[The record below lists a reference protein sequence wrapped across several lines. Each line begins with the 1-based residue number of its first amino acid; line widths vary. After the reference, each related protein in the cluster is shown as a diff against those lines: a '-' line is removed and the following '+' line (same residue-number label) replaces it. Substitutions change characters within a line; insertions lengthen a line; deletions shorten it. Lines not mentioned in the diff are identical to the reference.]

1 MGSSRR
7 ADSSGFSHLDRPVQ
21 FLKGVGP
28 KRSEALKK
36 LNIGTARD
44 LLYHVPRRY
53 DDASTIQP
61 IGSLKVG
68 QDATAAGRVR
78 SMGVIPTRSG
88 LRIFQIVLQDETGYI
103 TCSWPG
109 QPWLERKIREGDQ
122 ILVTGPVKHFHG
134 RQIHPREFTLI
145 SRADRNDEEEPAGTV
160 FVTYPATEDV
170 PQWVLRRIFRKNL
183 DWLLEQAEEEEY
195 LTPELRKEAG
205 FLDLFEA
212 FQRLH
217 RPGSVSDPEEGR
229 RRLAFDEL
237 FFLQLVQALARHRE
251 TEVQPG
257 IVFERTNEFIRPLHQ
272 SLDFE
277 LTEAQARVLREIY
290 QDMGA
295 PRRMNRFLQ
304 GDVGS
309 GKTLVALFSMLLAA
323 ESGYQSVL
331 MAPTELLA
339 EQHHKTIGE
348 LLERAEIPIDAVL
361 LTGGRGAADKR
372 KAIKAL
378 ASEGGAVIGVGTHA
392 LIQEGVTFHRLGLVI
407 VDEQHRFGVRQR
419 MALAEGEAEAAR
431 PDVLVMSATPIP
443 RSLAL
448 TLYGDLDLSLLDELP
463 PGRTPVE
470 TVLNYPRERAQVY
483 TRVEEELAQGRQ
495 GYVVFPLVEESEKS
509 DLKAATQEYERLQTE
524 VFTNR
529 KLGLLH
535 GQLKSSEKDEVMRAF
550 RDGAIDLIVS
560 TSVVEVG
567 IDVPNATVMVIEHAE
582 RFGLSQLHQLRG
594 RVGRSDTPSICIL
607 VAEPGEQAR
616 ERLTV
621 FCRTND
627 GFEVARA
634 DLQIRGQ
641 GDLFGAQQ
649 HGRDPLLRFA
659 DLRTDEPLLTR
670 AREMAR
676 GIVSKDP
683 ELGDPDHARVRA
695 ILDTRHAER
704 LKMWRVG

>member
-1 MGSSRR
+1 M
-7 ADSSGFSHLDRPVQ
+7 AFTQLDRPVQ

-28 KRSEALKK
+28 KRSDALKK

-53 DDASTIQP
+53 DDASTIRA
-61 IGSLKVG
+61 IDSLRVG
-68 QDATAAGRVR
+68 DDATAIGWVR
-78 SMGVIPTRSG
+78 SMGIIPTRSG
-88 LRIFQIVLQDETGYI
+88 LRIFQAVLQDDSGYI

-109 QPWLERKIREGDQ
+109 QPWLERRIREGDHL
-122 ILVTGPVKHFHG
+122 LVTGPVKHFHG

-145 SRADRNDEEEPAGTV
+145 SRADQDEDEGPAGTV
-160 FVTYPATEDV
+160 FVTYPATEDM
-170 PQWVLRRIFRKNL
+170 PQWVLRRIFRRNI
-183 DWLLEQAEEEEY
+183 DWLLEQAHHEDY
-195 LTPELRKEAG
+195 LSSSVRRELGLPELE
-205 FLDLFEA
+205 EA
-212 FQRLH
+212 FRRLH
-217 RPGSVSDPEEGR
+217 RPLSVEEPKEGR

-257 IVFERTNEFIRPLHQ
+257 IAFQRTNELIRPLHE
-272 SLDFE
+272 SLSFE
-277 LTEAQARVLREIY
+277 LTKAQARVLRAIY
-290 QDMGA
+290 DDMSSG
-295 PRRMNRFLQ
+295 RRMNRFLQ

-339 EQHHKTIGE
+339 EQHAQKTQE
-348 LLERAEIPIDAVL
+348 LLGRAGLDIESVL
-361 LTGGRGAADKR
+361 LTGGRGARDKR
-372 KAIKAL
+372 TAVAAL
-378 ASEGGAVIGVGTHA
+378 GEDRAAMIAVGTHA
-392 LIQEGVTFHRLGLVI
+392 LIQEGVHFRKLGLVVI
-407 VDEQHRFGVRQR
+407 DEQHRFGVRQR
-419 MALAEGEAEAAR
+419 MALSEGGNPTGR

-448 TLYGDLDLSLLDELP
+448 TLYGDLDLSVLDELP
-463 PGRTPVE
+463 PGRTPVQ
-470 TVLNYPRERAQVY
+470 TFLRYPGQRSKAYARIDQ
-483 TRVEEELAQGRQ
+483 ELEKGRQ
-495 GYVVFPLVEESEKS
+495 GYLIFPLVEESEKS
-509 DLKAATQEYERLQTE
+509 DLKAATQEYERLRTE
-524 VFTNR
+524 VFSHR
-529 KLGLLH
+529 RVGLLH
-535 GQLKSSEKDEVMRAF
+535 GQLSSQGKDGVMRAF
-550 RDGAIDLIVS
+550 RDGDLDLVVS

-594 RVGRSDTPSICIL
+594 RVGRSDAKSVCIL
-607 VAEPGEQAR
+607 IAQPGEQAR
-616 ERLTV
+616 ERLAA
-621 FCRTND
+621 FCQTND
-627 GFEVARA
+627 GFEIARA

-670 AREMAR
+670 ARQLAR
-676 GIVSKDP
+676 AMVAGDP
-683 ELGDPDHARVRA
+683 ELVAPEQRQVRSV
-695 ILDTRHAER
+695 LETRHSER